1 MICMQ
6 VFIACGI
13 GKSDVQA
20 EDPFRKPKT
29 GMWQLMEQHLNSGI
43 PIDMEQLIVSSVS
56 FLLSVV
62 NRFLYYPLEA
72 YYSIYETVVDS
83 F

>member
-1 MICMQ
+1 MQ

-13 GKSDVQA
+13 GKSDGQA

-43 PIDMEQLIVSSVS
+43 PIDMDQLSFSFIS
-56 FLLSVV
+56 FLLSLSTD
-62 NRFLYYPLEA
+62 FCT
-72 YYSIYETVVDS
+72 II
-83 F
+83 